1 MRLQKRLEALLISN
15 SWIFMKKLKL
25 LNITNTVIRLFFF
38 FAFPAAW
45 ATGFSGVK
53 YLCEQ
58 IHSGKPIEMNAF
70 LAAFI
75 ALALFTIIF
84 GRFFC
89 GRACAFGTYG
99 EILHEAAKL
108 IAKKTHHKL
117 PRVSEHAAGYLRY
130 VKYVVL
136 IVICILCVL
145 GYGSAVS
152 GGSPWTAFSHIRTG
166 SLSLG
171 SSADIIGLVI
181 FALCTIGM
189 VFIERFFCRFLCP
202 FGAVFSLLP
211 VLPLSAVSRC
221 KSRCIR
227 GCKACKNI
235 CPAGLDLP
243 YNDIKKGEPF
253 TEDEREYALHM
264 GECFQCGKCAHMCP
278 AGNAG
283 SRLLRAGRIGIF
295 MDVFKAVLLAA
306 LLYVFI

>member
-1 MRLQKRLEALLISN
+1 M
-15 SWIFMKKLKL
+15 
-25 LNITNTVIRLFFF
+25 FFF

-99 EILHEAAKL
+99 EILHETAKL
-108 IAKKTHHKL
+108 IAKKTHRKL
-117 PRVSEHAAGYLRY
+117 PSISDSTVGVLRCF
-130 VKYVVL
+130 KYVILV
-136 IVICILCVL
+136 VVCVLCVI

-152 GGSPWTAFSHIRTG
+152 AGSPWTAFSHIRTG
-166 SLSLG
+166 SFSMESVLDIVGLSLFVLC
-171 SSADIIGLVI
+171 SAGTI
-181 FALCTIGM
+181 F
-189 VFIERFFCRFLCP
+189 VERFFCRFLCP

-211 VLPLSAVSRC
+211 VLPLSIVSRD

-243 YNDIKKGEPF
+243 YSHIDDGVML
-253 TEDEREYALHM
+253 TENEREYAIRM
-264 GECFQCGKCAHMCP
+264 GECFQCGKCVHLCP
-278 AGNAG
+278 ADNAG
-283 SRLLRAGRIGIF
+283 SWLLREGSSGILI
-295 MDVFKAVLLAA
+295 DIFKAVLLAA
-306 LLYVFI
+306 LLYIFI